1 MNNQSTIEQIR
12 QETSGIL
19 EKLGDR
25 QISEFK
31 MKDLDINNG
40 VYLRGMPV
48 KGKALNEIMYVLKVR
63 NNFTDM
69 SQKLSESDWS
79 FVASKLKTAE
89 ADTKM
94 YGRIV
99 KDDQG
104 NPEVVHAFK
113 HNDKKKQND
122 DAAFRQYFSW
132 LEESLGNSE
141 IDFSVKSI
149 NFNAKTET
157 FDLVLLNDR
166 DRVDVFGTNLDL
178 WKMGERFTFSGLQFN
193 YAPFFERLVCSN
205 GNTATEYGF
214 GARISQAKFNNRR
227 IQSVIEKSLVHGS
240 ETLPEQLMQSV
251 QHLKSTNISMGEFYQ
266 YRNFFER
273 RNSDEKYNGLIE
285 RYFNDQP
292 FYKSYGLNIAD
303 KSRKWKSTANTG
315 INAYSFFNQ
324 LTWIASHPEE
334 VRMDRDDR
342 MQLQI
347 EASHLLFKKEL
358 DLEDIASSVH
368 VDYPHLAIMN

>member
-1 MNNQSTIEQIR
+1 MNNQNTIEQIR

-31 MKDLDINNG
+31 IKDLDIDNG

-69 SQKLSESDWS
+69 SQKLSPSDWS
-79 FVASKLKTAE
+79 FIASKLKTAE

-99 KDDQG
+99 KDDHG

-113 HNDKKKQND
+113 HNDKKKHTD
-122 DAAFRQYFSW
+122 DAAYRQYFNW
-132 LEESLGNSE
+132 IEESLGTSE
-141 IDFSVKSI
+141 IDYSVKGL
-149 NFNAKTET
+149 NFNSKTET
-157 FDLVLLNDR
+157 FDLVLLNER
-166 DRVDVFGTNLDL
+166 DRVDVFNTDLDL

-227 IQSVIEKSLVHGS
+227 IQTVIEKSLVHGS
-240 ETLPEQLMQSV
+240 ETLPEQLVHAV
-251 QHLKSTNISMGEFYQ
+251 QHLKNNNISMLEFYQ
-266 YRNFFER
+266 YRNFFDR
-273 RNSDEKYNGLIE
+273 RNSDEKYNGLIT
-285 RYFNDQP
+285 RYFDDQP
-292 FYKSYGLNIAD
+292 FFKSYGMDING

-315 INAYSFFNQ
+315 INAYDFFNQ

-334 VRMDRDDR
+334 VRMDREDR

-358 DLEDIASSVH
+358 DLEDIASQVH
-368 VDYPHLAIMN
+368 VDYPRLAIMN